1 MGDRFDV
8 FFGSDEWQ
16 TVRRLREH
24 AWEDTPLG
32 ARELWPDEI
41 RMAADIAIE
50 SRQPAMVWVGP
61 DFLQIHNAAAGR
73 LLGQDRMAE
82 LLGRPAR
89 ESWPET
95 WSVVG
100 PLARAVLDGH
110 GGVWRED
117 QPFAMR
123 RRDGQSRTDWWTYSL
138 TPLRGRQGVTGVF
151 VSCCDVSDL
160 HRASQNVRDRNVRL
174 TAESERQ
181 WQMFDRVPSFIC
193 VLQGQGLVVQ
203 LANRACHAL
212 IGSGR
217 EVLGLPLREAIPELA
232 EQNVLAI
239 LERAHATAEPYEARE
254 ASVLFR
260 REPDGP
266 VEERVVDI
274 VVQPF
279 HAALDGERGLFLA
292 GNDVTEHVL
301 SQRRQSL
308 LIREL
313 HHRVRNTL
321 ATVQGILG
329 ATSRSTGEIGEF
341 RDAFAGRI
349 AAMAKTHALV
359 TEHQWQRASLR
370 DLLQQELKPFTDRP
384 GRIALIGPDVE
395 LPSEV
400 AVPIGMAIHEL
411 TTNAVKHGALSDPA
425 GSIDVRWTVTPLPA
439 GDQLTWLWRELGG
452 PRVSAP
458 GREGFGTRLLQRVL
472 AAQTKADVR
481 IDYEEGGLQVVV
493 ILLVPGPDV
502 APVE

>member
-1 MGDRFDV
+1 MGDSFDV
-8 FFGSDEWQ
+8 FFGSDEGQ
-16 TVRRLREH
+16 AVRRLREH
-24 AWEDTPLG
+24 PWQDTALG
-32 ARELWPDEI
+32 PRELWPAEI
-41 RMAADIAIE
+41 RVAADIAIE

-61 DFLQIHNAAAGR
+61 DCLQIHNAAAGR
-73 LLGQDRMAE
+73 LLGQDRTAS

-89 ESWPET
+89 DSWPDT

-100 PLARAVLDGH
+100 PQARSVLDGH
-110 GGVWRED
+110 GGIWREA
-117 QPFAMR
+117 QPFPMR
-123 RRDGQSRTDWWTYSL
+123 RRDGSARTDWWTYSL
-138 TPLRGRQGVTGVF
+138 TPVRGEHGVSGVF

-193 VLQGQGLVVQ
+193 VLQGPDLVVQ
-203 LANRACHAL
+203 LANRACHAI
-212 IGSGR
+212 IGPGR
-217 EVLGLPLREAIPELA
+217 DVLGRPLREALPELA

-239 LERAHATAEPYEARE
+239 LERAHATGEPYEARE
-254 ASVLFR
+254 ASMLFR
-260 REPDGP
+260 REPDAP
-266 VEERVVDI
+266 PEERVVDI

-279 HAALDGERGLFLA
+279 DAAIDGEKGLFLA

-359 TEHQWQRASLR
+359 TEHRWQRASFR

-411 TTNAVKHGALSDPA
+411 TTNAVKHGALSEPG
-425 GSIDVRWTVTPLPA
+425 GSIDVRWTITPLPA
-439 GDQLTWLWRELGG
+439 GDQLTWLWREIGG
-452 PRVSAP
+452 PRVGEP

-481 IDYEEGGLQVVV
+481 IDYEECGLQVVV
-493 ILLVPGPDV
+493 ILHVPGPE
-502 APVE
+502 AAAAQ

>member
-1 MGDRFDV
+1 MGDTFDV
-8 FFGSDEWQ
+8 FFGSDEGQ
-16 TVRRLREH
+16 AARRLREH
-24 AWEDTPLG
+24 AWHETPLG
-32 ARELWPDEI
+32 PRDGWPAEVRI
-41 RMAADIAIE
+41 AADLAID

-73 LLGQDRMAE
+73 LLGQSRTAS
-82 LLGRPAR
+82 LLGRPAS
-89 ESWPET
+89 ESWPHA

-100 PLARAVLDGH
+100 PQARSVLEGH
-110 GGVWRED
+110 GSIWRED
-117 QPFAMR
+117 QPFSMSRPGRA
-123 RRDGQSRTDWWTYSL
+123 GQTDWWTYSM
-138 TPLRGRQGVTGVF
+138 TPLRSEAGISGVF

-160 HRASQNVRDRNVRL
+160 HRASQNVRDRNIRL
-174 TAESERQ
+174 TVESERQ

-193 VLQGQGLVVQ
+193 VLQGRDLVVQ

-212 IGSGR
+212 VGPGR
-217 EVLGLPLREAIPELA
+217 EVLGRPLREALPELA

-239 LERAHATAEPYEARE
+239 LEEAYATGEPYEARE
-254 ASVLFR
+254 ASMLFR
-260 REPDGP
+260 RQPGQAP
-266 VEERVVDI
+266 EERVVDI

-279 HAALDGERGLFLA
+279 DAAIDGEKGLFLA

-359 TEHQWQRASLR
+359 TEHQWQRASFR

-384 GRIALIGPDVE
+384 GRIALAGPDVE

-400 AVPIGMAIHEL
+400 AVPIGMAVHEL
-411 TTNAVKHGALSDPA
+411 TTNAVKHGALSEP
-425 GSIDVRWTVTPLPA
+425 GGNIDVRWTVTPLPA
-439 GDQLTWLWRELGG
+439 GDQLTWLWREVGG
-452 PRVSAP
+452 PPVSRP

-493 ILLVPGPDV
+493 ILIIPGPD
-502 APVE
+502 AAAAE